1 MKFESTGFPKLGI
14 KGKNQELDYYQ
25 GIENRLQFSRLKKMA
40 QKYFQSEEIQYRD
53 HLSGSIF

>member
-40 QKYFQSEEIQYRD
+40 KKYSNKTQIWF
-53 HLSGSIF
+53 